1 VRDYVVRSHEADHP
15 GDQVCSATVG
25 RASSEYST
33 IAVETDERTGEH
45 QERRKERDSQRESA
59 RLDESDENPVA
70 ERDTDERG
78 QKPRQA

>member
-1 VRDYVVRSHEADHP
+1 VL
-15 GDQVCSATVG
+15 GDR
-25 RASSEYST
+25 RARIER
-33 IAVETDERTGEH
+33 VQHDRGETDERTGEH